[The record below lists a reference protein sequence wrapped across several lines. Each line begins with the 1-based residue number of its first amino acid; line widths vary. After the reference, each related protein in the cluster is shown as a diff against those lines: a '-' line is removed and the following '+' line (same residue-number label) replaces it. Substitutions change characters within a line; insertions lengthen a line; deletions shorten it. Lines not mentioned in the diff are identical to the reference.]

1 MPCNSRRKGS
11 NGELEFARLLNDR
24 FGPTAGAR
32 RSQQYM
38 ETAQSAD
45 ITSNLPFHF
54 EVKRCERLQFRDWWS
69 QLQSEATNKI
79 GVLAFRW
86 NNGPWIVAMGVDDWC
101 NVVRESDF
109 FCTGCA
115 TKTETNN
122 DN

>member
-38 ETAQSAD
+38 GTAQSAD

-69 QLQSEATNKI
+69 QLQSEATDKI

-86 NNGPWIVAMGVDDWC
+86 NNGPWIIAMGVDDWC
-101 NVVRESDF
+101 DVVRESDF
-109 FCTGCA
+109 FCTTCA
-115 TKTETNN
+115 TKTET
-122 DN
+122 